1 MSFGVQRS
9 VARGKGNLNNAF
21 LDMGKSE
28 VCTYSQRLWQFS
40 GCYQTRVQFP
50 PSGQDNR
57 HEDALNHFPSGRIN
71 AYVRVIMNIKV

>member
-28 VCTYSQRLWQFS
+28 VCTYSQFS

-57 HEDALNHFPSGRIN
+57 HEDTLNDFT
-71 AYVRVIMNIKV
+71 